1 MAFVIKDRVKEST
14 TTTGTGAVS
23 LGGAD
28 ASFDTFS
35 SAMSNGDTTFYAII
49 TGSSGTDEWEVG
61 LGTYASSGNTL
72 TRTTVLGSSNSGSAT
87 NFSAGSKD
95 VFMTYPA
102 DKAIFKDA
110 SGNIGG
116 GLTTDKLTEGSS
128 NLYYTDARVN
138 THLSGGTGVTY
149 NDGAI
154 SIGQAVGTTDNVTF
168 GNLTI
173 NGTTTTV
180 NSTTVTVDDP
190 IFTIGGDSAPSSDD
204 NKDRGIEFR
213 WHNGSA
219 DKVGFFGFDDS
230 AGKFTFIPDAT
241 NSSEVFSGTAGTVVA
256 NLEGNVTGTVDGV
269 VGGNTPAAITGT
281 VITANTNFAGNITGN
296 VTGNSAGTHTGA
308 VDVNNNDVKNAD
320 LVEGQ
325 LIAGRYGSSG
335 APMTFT
341 VTVASKTAAHPY
353 NGDGSSSAYFING
366 QESPALQFHGVDNVT
381 SASGYYYKFDQSAG
395 SNSGHPLLFYLD
407 ADKTTAYTT
416 NVTTSG
422 TPGSSGAHTT
432 IAVDEDT
439 PSILYYQC
447 SAHGYM
453 GNHAVVLGSNKINH
467 SEALITFPTASTE
480 LVGTNTT
487 QTLTNKSIVA
497 TQLTGTV
504 ANARLDQKLQDIT
517 GLGVDDGNIIVADGS
532 NFTAENGATAR
543 TSLGVAI
550 GTNVQAYSA
559 NLNAIS
565 GLTSAADKGIQYTG
579 SGTAGMFDLTAAGK
593 ALIDDA
599 DAAAQR
605 TTLGLGTMA
614 VATATDYLARA
625 GGVMTGALRHDQDNA
640 TAGGSTLTLDLAAA
654 NNFKISI
661 TANTTIAFSN
671 IDAGRFGN
679 LIFVQDGTG
688 GHSFTLPGTC
698 KTPVNGATIV
708 QATNA
713 NEVSVLSYY
722 VLDSSNILVNYIG
735 DFA

>member
-14 TTTGTGAVS
+14 TTTGTGAIS

-61 LGTYASSGNTL
+61 LGTYTSSGNTL
-72 TRTTVLGSSNSGSAT
+72 ARTTVLGSSNSGSAT
-87 NFSAGSKD
+87 NFSAGNKD

-102 DKAIFKDA
+102 DKAVFLDA

-138 THLSGGTGVTY
+138 SHLSGGTGVTY
-149 NDGAI
+149 SNGAI
-154 SIGQAVGTTDNVTF
+154 SIGQDVGTSANVTF
-168 GNLTI
+168 GNLTVS
-173 NGTTTTV
+173 GTTTTV

-190 IFTIGGDSAPSSDD
+190 VFTLGGDTAPSSDD

-213 WHNGSA
+213 YHTGSA
-219 DKVGFFGFDDS
+219 AKVGFFGFDDS
-230 AGKFTFIPDAT
+230 TGKFTFIPDAT
-241 NSSEVFSGTAGTVVA
+241 NSSEVFSGTAGTIVA
-256 NLEGNVTGTVDGV
+256 DLEGDVTGAVTGNVTGNV
-269 VGGNTPAAITGT
+269 TGDVT
-281 VITANTNFAGNITGN
+281 GDVTGN
-296 VTGNSAGTHTGA
+296 VTGNSTGTHTGA
-308 VDVNNNDVKNAD
+308 VNVNNNDVKNAD

-325 LIAGRYGSSG
+325 LIAGRYGSSS

-341 VTVASKTAAHPY
+341 VTVGSKTAAHPY
-353 NGDGSSSAYFING
+353 NGDGSGSAYFING

-381 SASGYYYKFDQSAG
+381 SASGYYYKFDQSDS
-395 SNSGHPLLFYLD
+395 SNGGHPLRFYLD

-416 NVTTSG
+416 GVTTSG
-422 TPGSSGAHTT
+422 TAGSSGAHTT

-480 LVGTNTT
+480 LVGTDTT

-497 TQLTGTV
+497 TQLTGTI

-532 NFTAENGATAR
+532 NFTAESGATAR
-543 TSLGVAI
+543 TSLGVSI
-550 GTNVQAYSA
+550 GSDVQAYSA

-565 GLTSAADKGIQYTG
+565 GLVSAADKGIQYTG

-593 ALIDDA
+593 ALLDDA

-614 VATATDYLARA
+614 TATATDYLARA

-640 TAGGSTLTLDLAAA
+640 TANGSTLTLDLSAA

-688 GHSFTLPGTC
+688 GHSFTLPAAC
-698 KTPVNGATIV
+698 KTPVNGASIV
-708 QATNA
+708 QSTGA
-713 NEVSVLSYY
+713 NEVSILSYY